1 VTNLLRH
8 AQAHSKFW
16 RERMPSRMINHEV
29 MKHLPVLT
37 REDIASQVNREG
49 SLATT
54 DGAAPMTYSST
65 GSTGTPVKVYITPQN
80 SYYNKVRYIAQFFIT
95 DLTFCDRGILAIFL
109 LGAWPLYVL
118 NVDPWWKWM
127 GLWALVIIQFL
138 LAGAEAAFSFRHDV
152 KPRARSEPPDGLA
165 LAGYWR
171 DD

>member
-1 VTNLLRH
+1 MSWQAIVMYAVVAGVGIPAAFRNVTALAMVIAWLSVELVYQLTGDSLPLKFSFMADVMVITAIFAKMVIKCGPKNYPSMRGMLRC
-8 AQAHSKFW
+8 
-16 RERMPSRMINHEV
+16 
-29 MKHLPVLT
+29 
-37 REDIASQVNREG
+37 
-49 SLATT
+49 
-54 DGAAPMTYSST
+54 
-65 GSTGTPVKVYITPQN
+65 
-80 SYYNKVRYIAQFFIT
+80 FIT
-95 DLTFCDRGILAIFL
+95 DLTCSDRGILAIFL

-171 DD
+171 DG